1 MAHDS
6 SFSMFI
12 FPSLSLADRKIV
24 LDLGELL
31 AATDGRYR
39 EHLAMEVRILQDVA
53 VAEGSL
59 STRADRL
66 RGRVLPFARQ
76 RKRGTK

>member
-6 SFSMFI
+6 SVSMFL

-31 AATDGRYR
+31 ASTDGRYR
-39 EHLAMEVRILQDVA
+39 EHLATEIRILQDVA
-53 VAEGSL
+53 F
-59 STRADRL
+59 ADGVLPEHRDRP
-66 RGRVLPFARQ
+66 RGRVIPFPRSV
-76 RKRGTK
+76 KGDWG